1 MGTDFG
7 EFGIVWHLGKAGEPL
22 LDKLWFYVASLRIKS
37 DSSVMLERDY
47 KSMNDAMNAGSL
59 GGEGQKRSQN
69 LGVVTNITD
78 RTTLRSLVLLVFITF
93 ETAEEQNT

>member
-1 MGTDFG
+1 MALVPKSISDAPLTRILLSDFV

-47 KSMNDAMNAGSL
+47 KSMT
-59 GGEGQKRSQN
+59 Q
-69 LGVVTNITD
+69 
-78 RTTLRSLVLLVFITF
+78 
-93 ETAEEQNT
+93 